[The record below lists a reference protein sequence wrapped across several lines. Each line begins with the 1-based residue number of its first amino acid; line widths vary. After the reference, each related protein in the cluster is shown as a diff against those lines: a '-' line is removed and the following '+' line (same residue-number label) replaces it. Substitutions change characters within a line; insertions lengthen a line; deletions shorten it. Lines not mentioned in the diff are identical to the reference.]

1 MFSGKL
7 SLATFSSLLLM
18 LASSDEFHQQ
28 INLKDSLTMSLSLS
42 LCVSVCIMYIS
53 KPK

>member
-18 LASSDEFHQQ
+18 LASSDEFHHQ
-28 INLKDSLTMSLSLS
+28 INLKDSFTMFLSF
-42 LCVSVCIMYIS
+42 SVYICMYNVNVYI
-53 KPK
+53 